1 MQWRKEL
8 LNIVICENDI
18 NDQEFINKN
27 VIKILDDLKI
37 EYEIKIY
44 NSGENLIESYNNDTD
59 IILLDIQMDGIDG
72 METARKIR
80 EFDNRVEIIFI
91 TSFAEYA
98 LEGYEVKAYRYLLKP
113 VKYDDLKVSL
123 INCLSDINLIKR
135 SIVIREGDTSIK
147 LSEVKAY
154 RYLLKPVKYDDLKVS
169 LINCLSDINL
179 IKRSIVIREGDT
191 SIKLSLKDIMYI
203 EVQRND
209 IIIHKLDKVYTTKGT
224 MNNFENE
231 INNDVFVRCHKS
243 YLLNL
248 EYIKSIKRYSAI
260 LSNEEEV
267 PLSSF
272 ENEINNDV
280 FVRCHKS
287 YLLNLEYIKSIK
299 RYSAILSNEE
309 EVPLSRNKYK
319 EIKDKFF
326 DLIEDKLC

>member
-1 MQWRKEL
+1 M

-147 LSEVKAY
+147 LS
-154 RYLLKPVKYDDLKVS
+154 
-169 LINCLSDINL
+169 
-179 IKRSIVIREGDT
+179 
-191 SIKLSLKDIMYI
+191 LKDIMYI

-267 PLSSF
+267 PLS
-272 ENEINNDV
+272 
-280 FVRCHKS
+280 
-287 YLLNLEYIKSIK
+287 
-299 RYSAILSNEE
+299 
-309 EVPLSRNKYK
+309 RNKYK

-326 DLIEDKLC
+326 DMIEDKLWFITSKEDKFYHGMGIESIKSSIYKYDGDIRIKKDESKFIVSIYLPMDKK